1 MANTRTVIRQL
12 LTRIVAV
19 AVILYA
25 ASWVANKPVMA
36 DTTVTTG
43 SAVVSIGLTIL
54 YGSAVVGILF
64 ILSSVSTLSLIAT
77 EAAQKKP

>member
-43 SAVVSIGLTIL
+43 SAVASIGLTIL